1 MGKRAFEKM
10 QLPVGFSPERYEVML
25 QEAFVR
31 ELLEEELQKTKEKIG
46 QIDALLSSASS
57 RNGDGEVEMD
67 GLQDSGSSSG
77 GSGLERELDAVAEA
91 AAAVEEIQKDSE
103 KIRQSSSGGSEN
115 IRQTSNGGSGG
126 WPDDAA
132 GRAANDTRHDA
143 RHDDAAKHK
152 FAEDDPY
159 AAPDPEQEQKRCGK
173 RTREY

>member
-10 QLPVGFSPERYEVML
+10 QLPGGFSPERYEVML

-57 RNGDGEVEMD
+57 RNGGGEVEMD

-77 GSGLERELDAVAEA
+77 GSGLERELDAVADA

-103 KIRQSSSGGSEN
+103 KIRQSS
-115 IRQTSNGGSGG
+115 NGGSGG

-132 GRAANDTRHDA
+132 RRAANDTRHDA

-173 RTREY
+173 RTREYYYEAI

>member
-10 QLPVGFSPERYEVML
+10 QLPGGFSPERYEVML

-77 GSGLERELDAVAEA
+77 GSGLERELLEV
-91 AAAVEEIQKDSE
+91 QKD
-103 KIRQSSSGGSEN
+103 SEN
-115 IRQTSNGGSGG
+115 IRQMDGFLEPGSSSGESGG

-132 GRAANDTRHDA
+132 RRAANDTRHDA

-173 RTREY
+173 RTREYYYEAI